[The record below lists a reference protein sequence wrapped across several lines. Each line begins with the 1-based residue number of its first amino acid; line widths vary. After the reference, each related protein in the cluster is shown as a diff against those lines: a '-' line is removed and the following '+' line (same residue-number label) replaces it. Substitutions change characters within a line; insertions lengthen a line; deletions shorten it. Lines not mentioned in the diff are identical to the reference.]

1 MSFASGA
8 IYSQKEPQQTFTLS
22 FKFIVKYDL
31 DEIYIAMCY
40 PYTFTDMIYFLECIA
55 PLKPPTEFIEKRI
68 NSILRRAPLC
78 KTTAGNNL
86 DMLIITNFM
95 SS

>member
-1 MSFASGA
+1 M
-8 IYSQKEPQQTFTLS
+8 QTFTLS
-22 FKFIVKYDL
+22 FKFIEKYDF
-31 DEIYIAMCY
+31 DELYIAMCY
-40 PYTFTDMIYFLECIA
+40 PYTFTDMVYFLESIA
-55 PLKPPTEFIEKRI
+55 PMKPLSDSIEKRI

-86 DMLIITNFM
+86 DILIITNFM

>member
-1 MSFASGA
+1 
-8 IYSQKEPQQTFTLS
+8 
-22 FKFIVKYDL
+22 
-31 DEIYIAMCY
+31 
-40 PYTFTDMIYFLECIA
+40 
-55 PLKPPTEFIEKRI
+55 
-68 NSILRRAPLC
+68 LRRAPLC